1 MAMRKTY
8 TLADL
13 KSLTRAQLEVVCH
26 NRSIDIDS
34 MMTKEGIISM
44 ILEEQFNL
52 KTNAEKPP
60 ENDPPEP
67 KSTPEPAPVSHP
79 DEGKPATNEPMP
91 ALEATNGNDRVWFRV
106 MAGSQEHEKNDVFA
120 ALNGEAI
127 LIKRN
132 HWVKLKSKFLKIF
145 EDAVQTEVYLEDDEA
160 KIRNVPRFN
169 YMTRSL
175 EEGLP
180 KSDRRRA

>member
-8 TLADL
+8 TLAGL
-13 KSLTRAQLEVVCH
+13 KSLTRAQLEVVCQ

-34 MMTKEGIISM
+34 KITDEGVMGM

-52 KTNAEKPP
+52 KTDAEKPP
-60 ENDPPEP
+60 EP
-67 KSTPEPAPVSHP
+67 KSHT
-79 DEGKPATNEPMP
+79 DEGKPGTNEPMP

-160 KIRNVPRFN
+160 KIRHVPRFN
-169 YMTRSL
+169 FMTRSL